1 MAKDKDRAQN
11 PAAQQRK
18 LEKQKALKKGSLSNF
33 PRVYLRRSY
42 FLQSPSLTVFS
53 PTGKAAVAAQRTE
66 RYAARNLRRLES
78 TISDLHAL
86 KESQGGKLSSRD
98 QRQLEEA
105 ERDVQRVKKAR
116 EALGDQAPTFNSDRD
131 GGDARG
137 RGDGRGGRGG
147 YGSLGKRNRE
157 EEESSGGETDESVR
171 RIPWPRDT
179 PPPIPRQ
186 RKDDLQRHH
195 STNANSEPL
204 GADRRLRDRGGA
216 AEAEVP
222 DTALPAKPAAKTTY
236 ESKPVIRDL
245 RKEAT
250 ANFVPNAVKRKLD
263 ATKGVGGKLLEE
275 EEVEKLEKEG
285 YGAGGGKVR
294 DGLEGRGLVVD
305 AAPEVGGG
313 GAEDEGE
320 RRRLEE
326 EEERFRRE
334 MEMVEA
340 DGEKEGDGRKGVMME
355 EVSDEDL

>member
-18 LEKQKALKKGSLSNF
+18 LEKQKALKKGPLSNF
-33 PRVYLRRSY
+33 PVYNSANPTSSNRL
-42 FLQSPSLTVFS
+42 LLTVFS

-66 RYAARNLRRLES
+66 RYAARNPRRLES

-86 KESQGGKLSSRD
+86 KESQGGKLSARD

-116 EALGDQAPTFNSDRD
+116 EALGDKAPTFSSNR
-131 GGDARG
+131 GGGEARG
-137 RGDGRGGRGG
+137 RGDGKGGRGG
-147 YGSLGKRNRE
+147 YGGLGKRNRE
-157 EEESSGGETDESVR
+157 GEESSGGETDESVR

-186 RKDDLQRHH
+186 RKDDRPRHY

-204 GADRRLRDRGGA
+204 GADRRLRDRQGA
-216 AEAEVP
+216 AEGEMP
-222 DTALPAKPAAKTTY
+222 DTALPAKSAPKTTY

-250 ANFVPNAVKRKLD
+250 AKFVPNAVKRKLD

-305 AAPEVGGG
+305 AAPEVGLGD
-313 GAEDEGE
+313 AEEGE

-334 MEMVEA
+334 MEMVDA
-340 DGEKEGDGRKGVMME
+340 DGEKEGNGRKGVMME